1 MLQYTSGER
10 ILVNKAV
17 IIFKERKE
25 MVIDPEERKILFI
38 EINGHKINPEE
49 VKEVNI
55 PDKNDCV
62 WEFTFKDDSTIN
74 ATGDVW
80 VKYI

>member
-1 MLQYTSGER
+1 
-10 ILVNKAV
+10 
-17 IIFKERKE
+17 
-25 MVIDPEERKILFI
+25 MVIDPEERKVLVI
-38 EINGHKINPEE
+38 EINGHKIDPEE
-49 VKEVNI
+49 VKEINI